1 MIGRI
6 NCSKHSLRSKMC
18 HRWEV
23 CLLSKTCSLIAMQ
36 WVCQFTGHS
45 LAFAKNIIIL
55 TAWLSCDKPQLNEK
69 IYYHIL
75 HNAKST
81 KYSYST
87 VYSHR
92 HIRLLLARH
101 LISMRGIG
109 NIWYPLR
116 RYYSHSIRYDN

>member
-75 HNAKST
+75 HNAQEAKSNWKGVIVLYT
-81 KYSYST
+81 SSSPCQDIYFQCIALDK
-87 VYSHR
+87 R
-92 HIRLLLARH
+92 
-101 LISMRGIG
+101 
-109 NIWYPLR
+109 
-116 RYYSHSIRYDN
+116 